1 MFITFVV
8 ATFVIMYIQC
18 STVKR
23 KGKSGR
29 NRKLVES
36 YRDSKTKQ
44 PRVRTVQRI
53 ESLPIAE
60 RAKLIYDFGGKK
72 HLTPGEWSILNDL
85 GLLSGQQVGY
95 EVGDVYRGAGTA
107 VAFGHMKESGM
118 FRVLDKHLSR
128 RGCDVLKE
136 LVIYQLLYPNSKVQ
150 FTLQRQSSLLYLL
163 GGKRKYKEDTVYMA
177 MDELASN
184 MEGIKNDLTRQLDV
198 QDHTLLLYDLSNS
211 YFTGTRAELGG
222 RGESK
227 EKRHDRYIVTYGLVM
242 NGHNMPL
249 DIRIWK
255 GGTADAN
262 TVLGTFAEWKK
273 SYGAK
278 RAIWIGDRS
287 MSGETTLEDI
297 RQLELNY
304 ITGLPGNTQQAVLL
318 LKQEQQPELF
328 DKADITSFVHQG
340 KRYVLCRHQSKGY
353 RNEQQGYRRRRKV
366 YDELKKIQL
375 SPQNK
380 DDKKLYHRAM
390 RVLEKHKQVAFWD
403 IQVDRLAGEQNQQRY
418 RLNFRLDRKAVICH
432 DKIGHYY
439 LLHTDLDARQITDE
453 QVVKNYK
460 SLMKVE
466 KSFRDIKSQIEIRPI
481 RHWKERRIKAH
492 IYLCYLS
499 LWLSK
504 YIENKWKKRNINT
517 EVGPTLEEWDL
528 KLLMCEKV
536 DRHGNMAEVQWNKG
550 KNARSA
556 MQQIESYGE
565 AKAVKNHL

>member
-1 MFITFVV
+1 
-8 ATFVIMYIQC
+8 MYVQC
-18 STVKR
+18 STVNR
-23 KGKSGR
+23 KGKISR

-36 YRDSKTKQ
+36 YRDPKTKQ

-60 RAKLIYDFGGKK
+60 RAKLIYEHGGKK
-72 HLTPGEWSILNDL
+72 HLTVGEWSVLNDL
-85 GLLSGQQVGY
+85 GLLSEQQVNY

-107 VAFGHMKESGM
+107 VAFGHIKGSGM
-118 FRVLDKHLSR
+118 FKVLDNHLSR
-128 RGCDVLKE
+128 RCSDVLKE
-136 LVIYQLLYPNSKVQ
+136 LVIHQLLYPKSKAA
-150 FTLQRQSSLLYLL
+150 FIRQRQSSLLYLL
-163 GGKRKYKEDTVYMA
+163 GGKRKYKEDKVYLA
-177 MDELASN
+177 LDELASS
-184 MEGIKNDLTRQLDV
+184 MEGIKKDLTRQLDTEN
-198 QDHTLLLYDLSNS
+198 HTLLLYDLSNS
-211 YFTGTRAELGG
+211 YFTGTKAELGG
-222 RGESK
+222 RGDSK

-278 RAIWIGDRS
+278 QAIWIADRS
-287 MSGETTLEDI
+287 MSGEGTLEDI
-297 RQLELNY
+297 KQLDLNY
-304 ITGLPGNTQQAVLL
+304 ITGLPGNTQKAMLL

-328 DKADITSFVHQG
+328 DQADITSFVHKG
-340 KRYVLCRHQSKGY
+340 ERYVLCRHQSKGY
-353 RNEQQGYRRRRKV
+353 RRELQGATRRRKV
-366 YDELKKIQL
+366 YEELKKVQR

-380 DDKKLYHRAM
+380 NDKKLYHRAM
-390 RVLEKHKQVAFWD
+390 KILEKYEQTAFWN
-403 IQVDRLAGEQNQQRY
+403 IQVDRLAGKEKQQRY
-418 RLNFRLDRKAVICH
+418 GLSFNLDRKAVVVH
-432 DKIGHYY
+432 DRIGHYY
-439 LLHTDLDARQITDE
+439 LLHTDLDNDQITDE
-453 QVVKNYK
+453 QIVENYK
-460 SLMKVE
+460 SLMRVE
-466 KSFRDIKSQIEIRPI
+466 KSFRDIKSQIKVRPI

-504 YIENKWKKRNINT
+504 YIENKWKERNIST

-536 DRHGNMAEVQWNKG
+536 DQHGNMTEVQWNKG
-550 KNARSA
+550 SNAKNA

-565 AKAVKNHL
+565 AMAIKAHS

>member
-1 MFITFVV
+1 LFITFVV
-8 ATFVIMYIQC
+8 ATFVLMYIQC
-18 STVKR
+18 STVHR
-23 KGKSGR
+23 KGKTSR

-36 YRDSKTKQ
+36 YRDPKTKQ
-44 PRVRTVQRI
+44 PRVHTVQRI
-53 ESLPIAE
+53 ETLPIAE
-60 RAKLIYDFGGKK
+60 RAKLIYEHGGKK
-72 HLTPGEWSILNDL
+72 YLAPEEWSILNDL
-85 GLLSGQQVGY
+85 GLLTEQQVNY

-107 VAFGHMKESGM
+107 VAFSHLKKSGM
-118 FRVLDKHLSR
+118 FKVLDKHLSR
-128 RGCDVLKE
+128 RGSDVLKE
-136 LVIYQLLYPNSKVQ
+136 LVIHQLLYPKSKVQ

-184 MEGIKNDLTRQLDV
+184 MEGIKNDLTKQLDG
-198 QDHTLLLYDLSNS
+198 QNHTLLLYDLSNS
-211 YFTGTRAELGG
+211 YFTGTKAELGG

-262 TVLGTFAEWKK
+262 TVLDTFTEWKK

-278 RAIWIGDRS
+278 QAIWIADRS
-287 MSGETTLEDI
+287 MSGEPTLEDI
-297 RQLELNY
+297 SQLGLNY
-304 ITGLPGNTQQAVLL
+304 ITGLPGNTQQAMLL
-318 LKQEQQPELF
+318 LQQEQQPGLF
-328 DKADITSFVHQG
+328 DKADITSFVHEI

-353 RNEQQGYRRRRKV
+353 RNESQGARRRRKV
-366 YDELKKIQL
+366 YEELKKIQV

-390 RVLEKHKQVAFWD
+390 RVLEKYEQVAFWD
-403 IQVDRLAGEQNQQRY
+403 IRIDPIAGREKQDRY
-418 RLNFRLDRKAVICH
+418 RLNFCLDRKAVITH
-432 DKIGHYY
+432 NKIGHYY
-439 LLHTDLDARQITDE
+439 LLRTDLDTEQITDD
-453 QVVKNYK
+453 QVVENYK

-466 KSFRDIKSQIEIRPI
+466 KSFRDIKSQIDLRPI
-481 RHWKERRIKAH
+481 RHWRERRIKAH

-504 YIENKWKKRNINT
+504 YIENKWKERNIST

-536 DRHGNMAEVQWNKG
+536 DQHGNMTETQWNKG
-550 KNARSA
+550 KNARNA
-556 MQQIESYGE
+556 MQQIETYGE
-565 AKAVKNHL
+565 AKAIQAHT